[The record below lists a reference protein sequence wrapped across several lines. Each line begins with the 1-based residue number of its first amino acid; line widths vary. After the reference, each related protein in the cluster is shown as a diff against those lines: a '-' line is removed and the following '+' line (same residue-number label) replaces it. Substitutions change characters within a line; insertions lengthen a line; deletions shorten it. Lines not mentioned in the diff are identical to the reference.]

1 MDSRY
6 LQSLIATIE
15 HGSIAEAARAENLTA
30 AAISQRIQALERELG
45 FPLLSRLAHTA
56 RPTEACLNLL
66 PRAKHIV
73 SEVALLAGDIDPEG
87 LTGTLKIGAISTAMT
102 ALLPTVLRQLRQ
114 TAPNLKPGIV
124 PGTSRSLYQAVLDD
138 EIDAAILV
146 APAFDL
152 PKSLQMRNIS
162 TESLVLLSRYAL
174 QGDIPAT
181 LQSRPYLRYDP
192 NAWGGRFAEKYLKDQ
207 NLKLEAM
214 CDLDALETIAMLV
227 ADDVG
232 VSLVPH
238 WPGLEKLAHH
248 CVITRIHKPV
258 YARKLVLLSKLQHSR
273 PSILELLSQA
283 LAIKL

>member
-45 FPLLSRLAHTA
+45 FPLLARLAHTA
-56 RPTEACLNLL
+56 RPTEACLHLL

-73 SEVALLAGDIDPEG
+73 SEVALLAGDIDPAG
-87 LTGTLKIGAISTAMT
+87 LTGTIRIGAISTAMT
-102 ALLPTVLRQLRQ
+102 GMLPLALRQLRQ
-114 TAPNLKPGIV
+114 NAPNLKPGIV
-124 PGTSRSLYQAVLDD
+124 PGTSRSLYQAVIDD
-138 EIDAAILV
+138 EIDVAILV
-146 APAFDL
+146 APVFDL
-152 PKSLQMRNIS
+152 PKSLQIRNIRS
-162 TESLVLLSRYAL
+162 ESLVLLSRHAPK
-174 QGDIPAT
+174 GSIPAT

-192 NAWGGRFAEKYLKDQ
+192 SAWGGRFAEKYLKDQ
-207 NLKLEAM
+207 GLKLEAM

-238 WPGLEKLAHH
+238 WPGLEKLAQD
-248 CVITRIHKPV
+248 CVITRIPDPG
-258 YARKLVLLSKLQHSR
+258 YARKLVLLSKLQHPR
-273 PSILELLSQA
+273 PSILGLLSQA

>member
-56 RPTEACLNLL
+56 RPTEACLHLL

-73 SEVALLAGDIDPEG
+73 NEVALLAGDIDPAG
-87 LTGTLKIGAISTAMT
+87 LTGTIRIGAISTAMIDM
-102 ALLPTVLRQLRQ
+102 LPLALRQLRQ
-114 TAPNLKPGIV
+114 NAPNLKPGIV
-124 PGTSRSLYQAVLDD
+124 PGTSRSLYQAVVDD
-138 EIDAAILV
+138 EIDVAILV
-146 APAFDL
+146 APVFDL
-152 PKSLQMRNIS
+152 PKSLQIRNIRS
-162 TESLVLLSRYAL
+162 ESLVLLSRHAPK
-174 QGDIPAT
+174 GGIPAT
-181 LQSRPYLRYDP
+181 LQSHPYLRYDP
-192 NAWGGRFAEKYLKDQ
+192 SAWGGRFAEKYLKDQ
-207 NLKLEAM
+207 GLKLEAM

-238 WPGLEKLAHH
+238 WPGLEKLALD
-248 CVITRIHKPV
+248 CVITHISDPR
-258 YARKLVLLSKLQHSR
+258 YARNLVILSKLQHPR
-273 PSILELLSQA
+273 PRILELLSQA
-283 LAIKL
+283 FEIKF